1 MVLKG
6 IAKVHK
12 ILRKNVDF
20 QGVDIKKWKS
30 SRRVTVNSTRNPEGK
45 LQKKNRYRRQ
55 STFFIWKKPITPSCL
70 NNCIKVYQLLKH
82 YILKS
87 EEYNHGL
94 KINLLDFNQY
104 AG

>member
-1 MVLKG
+1 MEKFEEG
-6 IAKVHK
+6 HGEF
-12 ILRKNVDF
+12 D
-20 QGVDIKKWKS
+20 WKS
-30 SRRVTVNSTRNPEGK
+30 RGETSKKKKKIDIVDRVHFLSGK
-45 LQKKNRYRRQ
+45 
-55 STFFIWKKPITPSCL
+55 SPPSCL

-94 KINLLDFNQY
+94 KINLLYFNHY